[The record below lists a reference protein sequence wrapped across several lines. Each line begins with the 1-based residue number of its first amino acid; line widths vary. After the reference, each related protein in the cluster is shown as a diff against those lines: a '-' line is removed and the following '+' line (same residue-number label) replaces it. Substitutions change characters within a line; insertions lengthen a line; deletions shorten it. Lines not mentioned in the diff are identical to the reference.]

1 LFSIS
6 EKIKESTVNEDLDIE
21 KEILLKI
28 EYDEHSKNKSTST
41 DKEAENINDEV
52 PYFIT
57 HDKSSCDMKSQ
68 QQSSNVLNNQDE
80 DLEVDM
86 DE

>member
-6 EKIKESTVNEDLDIE
+6 EKIKESTVNEDLDTENE
-21 KEILLKI
+21 KLLKI
-28 EYDEHSKNKSTST
+28 EYDEYSKNKSTST
-41 DKEAENINDEV
+41 DKEAENKNDEV

-57 HDKSSCDMKSQ
+57 HDKSSSDMKSQ